1 MPTMTLSVPE
11 DLYEVIKTHKEIKW
25 TEIARRAMWDYAS
38 KLKLLDKL
46 LGKSELTEQDVME
59 MDEIVKKS
67 LRKRFESEMS

>member
-1 MPTMTLSVPE
+1 MTLSVPE